1 MVFIKRTYSM
11 LIYIL
16 HFGYISSEGE
26 LSIGCEKPYTNLN
39 TALERQRA
47 LLQNWKAENSSKDIV
62 HFKIGNYESLSVKDG
77 IAEIQTHIEEYN
89 L

>member
-1 MVFIKRTYSM
+1 M

-16 HFGYISSEGE
+16 HFAYISNEGE

-39 TALERQRA
+39 TAIERQRT
-47 LLQNWKAENSSKDIV
+47 LLLNWETETSSKDIV
-62 HFKIGNYESLSVKDG
+62 HFKIGNYESLSANDG
-77 IAEIQTHIEEYN
+77 IAEIQTNIEEYN